1 MASVAVAR
9 GLCSEACGIFIPQPG
24 TNTCPALQG
33 GFLSSG
39 PPGKYPTYL
48 NWILIL
54 TMQDRCSIRATSED
68 MGWEGPGG
76 SPQVCSLHN
85 MCSFYLSGHTGAP
98 LLPAASPSSPLSSCM
113 AGSAFWK
120 PSSLVE
126 QPSPKRNGACYVQ
139 VPLCQLAPPP
149 AGSCVPASAFSE
161 ALEFVSVLLVMHT
174 ALSY

>member
-1 MASVAVAR
+1 MASVAAAR

-33 GFLSSG
+33 EFLSSG
-39 PPGKYPTYL
+39 PPGTYPTYL

-54 TMQDRCSIRATSED
+54 TVQDRCSIHATSEG
-68 MGWEGPGG
+68 MGSEGPGG

-98 LLPAASPSSPLSSCM
+98 LLPAAPSSPPLSSCM

-126 QPSPKRNGACYVQ
+126 QPSPKRNGRLLCSSSF
-139 VPLCQLAPPP
+139 VPAGPPP
-149 AGSCVPASAFSE
+149 ARSCVPASAFSE